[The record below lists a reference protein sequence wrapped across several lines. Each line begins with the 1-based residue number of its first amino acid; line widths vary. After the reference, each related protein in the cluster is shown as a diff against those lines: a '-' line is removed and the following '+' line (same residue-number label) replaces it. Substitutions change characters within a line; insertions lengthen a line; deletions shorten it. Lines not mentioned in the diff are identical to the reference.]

1 MTEQNETSEVTEAVA
16 VEKPSLEQ
24 KYQVLT
30 DELRI
35 LADSLGVNILFAAH
49 FTDEKQIATNYI
61 GVSDY
66 VVELGLKKALELN
79 N

>member
-30 DELRI
+30 DELKI

-49 FTDEKQIATNYI
+49 FADEKQIATNYI

-66 VVELGLKKALELN
+66 VVELGLKKALEIN